1 MIHKVT
7 VETGEWSLSP
17 EGVVTHT
24 GCEGESIKKLGTRTI
39 GCCGC
44 GKKLT
49 NRMGEGSSGFLSTYD
64 NISKMQQRIAE
75 LRGAWCPLNGAQA
88 ADPAI
93 ERCEKELSAMEAIYK
108 EDVFEASV
116 KIVELNGRL
125 KYYRDNIARA
135 IDEDMDIDEA

>member
-1 MIHKVT
+1 MIHKIT

-17 EGVVTHT
+17 EGVVSHT
-24 GCEGESIKKLGTRTI
+24 GCEGESIKKLGSRTL

-49 NRMGEGSSGFLSTYD
+49 NQMGNGSSGLVRNYD
-64 NISKMQQRIAE
+64 YMREMQQRIKE
-75 LRGAWCPLNGAQA
+75 LRGAWDVFTGPQP

-93 ERCEKELSAMEAIYK
+93 ERCEKELTAIEAVYK

-116 KIVELNGRL
+116 KIIELKGRL
-125 KYYRDNIARA
+125 KYYRDNIEEA
-135 IDEDMDIDEA
+135 IEEEDDGP